1 MEEKKYIKI
10 EMGEDGSL
18 DVECQGSVND
28 IVDMISNFVTS
39 YMGKVKDNLV
49 GKDTAGK
56 LSAELAPAYI
66 YIKLITDMRLML
78 ENDYEYS
85 YIPTPLEMAISYEV
99 NYHFENEDKE
109 VPLAIKKKITE
120 AILEDDNTWDSMHSL
135 MNELYEVYASDIDE
149 D

>member
-18 DVECQGSVND
+18 AVGCQGSVND
-28 IVDMISNFVTS
+28 IVDMISRFVTS
-39 YMGKVKDNLV
+39 YMGKAKDKLE
-49 GKDTAGK
+49 GKNVVDK
-56 LSAELAPAYI
+56 LSSELAPAYI
-66 YIKLITDMRLML
+66 YVKLITDIRLML
-78 ENDYEYS
+78 ENVYEYNC
-85 YIPTPLEMAISYEV
+85 IPTLLEMAIADEV
-99 NYHFENEDKE
+99 DYHFENEDKE